1 MAPPPKN
8 SMITRTLTQTL
19 TLTLIL
25 TLALTLYDQ
34 NHILIIKYTNSIDVW
49 VGAQVLERKEKNMN
63 RKHC

>member
-8 SMITRTLTQTL
+8 SMITRTLTQ

-49 VGAQVLERKEKNMN
+49 VGVP
-63 RKHC
+63 